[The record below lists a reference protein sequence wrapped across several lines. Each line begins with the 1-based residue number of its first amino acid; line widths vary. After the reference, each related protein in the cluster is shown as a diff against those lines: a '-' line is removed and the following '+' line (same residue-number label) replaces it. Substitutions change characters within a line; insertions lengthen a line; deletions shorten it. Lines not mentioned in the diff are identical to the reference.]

1 MIGLH
6 VRLAAVLLAVMAC
19 SDDSVTNPD
28 PDPMPE
34 AELNFLRP
42 AINAPPLAQTSA
54 SFYAVKGSDRELR
67 LFYTDGDE
75 FLRLRI
81 DDKSLDRRPD
91 GTAIALGDSVLITV
105 SVSDAS
111 RLIVDLQPAGLKF
124 ADGEPAEL
132 RIRYANADDDIDDD
146 GDVDGEDDAAE
157 RRFAIWRQER
167 PGDLWERI
175 GSVIS
180 SDLEDVRADLTGFT
194 RYAIAY

>member
-6 VRLAAVLLAVMAC
+6 VRLAAVLLAVMAY

-75 FLRLRI
+75 FLRPTR
-81 DDKSLDRRPD
+81 SNGTRGGDR
-91 GTAIALGDSVLITV
+91 
-105 SVSDAS
+105 
-111 RLIVDLQPAGLKF
+111 
-124 ADGEPAEL
+124 
-132 RIRYANADDDIDDD
+132 NAR
-146 GDVDGEDDAAE
+146 VE
-157 RRFAIWRQER
+157 RRKQER
-167 PGDLWERI
+167 
-175 GSVIS
+175 S
-180 SDLEDVRADLTGFT
+180 SQAT
-194 RYAIAY
+194 RYFPRPVAARSGWRPRGGATTHEVMNDRLAR